1 MPTLLVIDDQ
11 QGVRLTLNHL
21 FSTAGFNVVL
31 AENGMSALALYDPLV
46 VDAALVDIFMPGMNG
61 LDLCRELRTRGQQAS
76 RDLPVFL
83 MSGAPTSEHRRRA
96 AEFGALGVLAK
107 PFDVEAFIQE
117 LKTRLDNNPAQ
128 PHA

>member
-11 QGVRLTLNHL
+11 QGVRLTLNYL
-21 FSTAGFNVVL
+21 FSTAGFTVVL
-31 AENGMSALALYDPLV
+31 AENSTSALALYNPLV
-46 VDAALVDIFMPGMNG
+46 VDAALIDIFMPGMNG
-61 LDLCRELRTRGQQAS
+61 LDLCRELCARAQQAG

-107 PFDVEAFIQE
+107 PFDVEAFIQD
-117 LKTRLDNNPAQ
+117 LKTRRDNNPAM
-128 PHA
+128 PRV